1 MGRCCLLGGDGGHG
15 YGCDG
20 DAGGMRMWGM
30 IYVIYVIYAK
40 VVSGYWRQLSAEDE
54 PKWEVTDES
63 R

>member
-1 MGRCCLLGGDGGHG
+1 
-15 YGCDG
+15 
-20 DAGGMRMWGM
+20 MWGM

>member
-1 MGRCCLLGGDGGHG
+1 MYENVG
-15 YGCDG
+15 YDICD
-20 DAGGMRMWGM
+20 
-30 IYVIYVIYAK
+30 IYMIYAK